1 MVYCGRHTVAYL
13 NSMGFD
19 TMSDVVQHRYDGM
32 FENKTAAYGDKMVDF
47 LFEGADAIEHMD
59 ISTVSERA
67 AQAAA
72 TNQSVLTRMQSSWP
86 ADFAAWWPSVVQR
99 IA

>member
-1 MVYCGRHTVAYL
+1 
-13 NSMGFD
+13 
-19 TMSDVVQHRYDGM
+19 M
-32 FENKTAAYGDKMVDF
+32 FENRTAAYGDKMVDF
-47 LFEGADAIEHMD
+47 LFEGADAVEHMD
-59 ISTVSERA
+59 VGAVSIRT

-72 TNQSVLTRMQSSWP
+72 TNQSVLNRMRSDWP